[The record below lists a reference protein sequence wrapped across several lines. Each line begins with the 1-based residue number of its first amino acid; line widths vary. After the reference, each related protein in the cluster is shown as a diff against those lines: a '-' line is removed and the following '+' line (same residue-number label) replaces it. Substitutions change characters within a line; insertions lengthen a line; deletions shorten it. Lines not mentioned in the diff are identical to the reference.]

1 MTKKKTAENAATNP
15 TMQKEL
21 IIVMVLSLL
30 LGLSGGYLL
39 GISQDESTS
48 SDAAVVTSEVE
59 AVMQHP
65 HSKYEVALENA
76 PKVELV
82 VTEDAKSGYNIKI
95 LTTDFIFTP
104 ESVNGEN
111 VIGEGHAHLYVDG
124 EKVGRLYSPYYHYD
138 GSFEGTKTFSV
149 TLNANDHGE
158 YAIDGEVISTEVQIT
173 HNSSDQKHQDSHS
186 SDNTDAM
193 KTEEDVSHSDMQP

>member
-1 MTKKKTAENAATNP
+1 
-15 TMQKEL
+15 
-21 IIVMVLSLL
+21 
-30 LGLSGGYLL
+30 
-39 GISQDESTS
+39 
-48 SDAAVVTSEVE
+48 
-59 AVMQHP
+59 
-65 HSKYEVALENA
+65 
-76 PKVELV
+76 

>member
-1 MTKKKTAENAATNP
+1 MIKKKTAENAAAQP
-15 TMQKEL
+15 RMQKEL
-21 IIVMVLSLL
+21 IVVMVLSLL
-30 LGLSGGYLL
+30 LGLCGGYLL
-39 GISQDESTS
+39 GMSQDESTNS
-48 SDAAVVTSEVE
+48 ETAVVTSEVE
-59 AVMQHP
+59 VAMQHP

-82 VTEDAKSGYNIKI
+82 VTEDAKSGYNVKI
-95 LTTDFIFTP
+95 IATDFTFTP
-104 ESVNGEN
+104 ESVNGGN